1 MGNIAAKLWES
12 EYVGYYGEEIFWKK
26 GNWAPTHWHRDSAYL
41 PWAGEDWCNFWIPL
55 GDMSA
60 DYAVQVVRGSHKG
73 ILYDGTTFNPKDPT
87 NPICGEAADSPRLPD
102 ISADLEADPDAWDIV
117 SFDVALGDVVVL
129 NPHCLHAGG
138 PTDEDFPE
146 RRNLTLRFF
155 DDKSY
160 YSAHRLDVPGIF
172 DHREQIASA
181 AGGFLKDGDLY
192 RPATLQ
198 ANIQRRD

>member
-160 YSAHRLDVPGIF
+160 YSAHLLDVPGIF